1 MRTCLRGSSLAL
13 ALLIILI
20 GAASRVSG
28 DGVAFQQP
36 DMVDRLDRMEQWLK
50 AVMRHEPG
58 TTDDA
63 AGLVG
68 SWSNSE
74 LRQLW
79 IDTNVMAQLMRNP
92 RGVGFSVRSEGQRV
106 SQKISYTVAQ
116 FRHLKA
122 LACAAGG
129 MVDQPEC
136 LAIKA
141 SISVGADLLHLA
153 SLAGA
158 AKRRGDDNYVLRRG
172 ALLHADI
179 AMLVGEGTEPVSTR
193 RTPGPERIRMNI
205 SDGLEIEV
213 GQVAIHWEIARM
225 LLDYVKPHGADRP
238 APGRDE
244 MVRQWDR
251 ATAAWMQMTE
261 SHDTLH
267 LDRAREVFPA
277 DPDLLFLSGCQRES
291 VRRRPDSKRSSNRRP
306 SNRRAA
312 RHRIG
317 RGGAASGGDLPQSR
331 GESESG
337 HARGAPALRARLIVA
352 QSPRRGGERAAP
364 GTRIDGGP
372 VAAGPTASCFSV
384 PRKKHL
390 GISTRHATRTLKP
403 RRSVR
408 RRNHR
413 GSRSVLSPDAEVI
426 VPRRSVK

>member
-1 MRTCLRGSSLAL
+1 ML
-13 ALLIILI
+13 
-20 GAASRVSG
+20 G

-79 IDTNVMAQLMRNP
+79 IDSNVMAQLMRNP
-92 RGVGFSVRSEGQRV
+92 KGVGFSVRAEGQRV

-179 AMLVGEGTEPVSTR
+179 AMLVGEGTEPVSTTR
-193 RTPGPERIRMNI
+193 APGPERIRMNI
-205 SDGLEIEV
+205 SDGLETDI
-213 GQVAIHWEIARM
+213 GQVATHWEIARM
-225 LLDYVKPHGADRP
+225 LLDYVKPAGSRQARAGTRRDGPPVVPRDGRVDAD
-238 APGRDE
+238 G
-244 MVRQWDR
+244 WR
-251 ATAAWMQMTE
+251 ATTRCTSIA
-261 SHDTLH
+261 
-267 LDRAREVFPA
+267 AREIFPA
-277 DPDLLFLSGCQRES
+277 DPDLLFLSGCQRETYAAARIQS
-291 VRRRPDSKRSSNRRP
+291 VIRTAVLPTGVRLDIGSDEDEL
-306 SNRRAA
+306 RRAETFLGRA
-312 RHRIG
+312 VKANPDMPEGRLHYGRVLSLRNRHAEAVSELRQALASMDDELLRYYG
-317 RGGAASGGDLPQSR
+317 ELFLGAAEEALGHFDAARDAYARSR
-331 GESESG
+331 GARSG
-337 HARGAPALRARLIVA
+337 RAIAADRAQRAR
-352 QSPRRGGERAAP
+352 Q
-364 GTRIDGGP
+364 T
-372 VAAGPTASCFSV
+372 
-384 PRKKHL
+384 
-390 GISTRHATRTLKP
+390 P
-403 RRSVR
+403 RRSC
-408 RRNHR
+408 R
-413 GSRSVLSPDAEVI
+413 GAQ
-426 VPRRSVK
+426 